1 MSHNVSASAKQSKR
15 EIMSQWASLPII
27 QMSLEQ
33 GKKKKKLWVGK
44 ATIRSQDID
53 QFCHICLISCIFI
66 LFEDDNLA
74 MFVNTI
80 WN

>member
-44 ATIRSQDID
+44 ATIRSQDIEH
-53 QFCHICLISCIFI
+53 FCNNCIFSCIFSV
-66 LFEDDNLA
+66 FEDDNLA

-80 WN
+80 